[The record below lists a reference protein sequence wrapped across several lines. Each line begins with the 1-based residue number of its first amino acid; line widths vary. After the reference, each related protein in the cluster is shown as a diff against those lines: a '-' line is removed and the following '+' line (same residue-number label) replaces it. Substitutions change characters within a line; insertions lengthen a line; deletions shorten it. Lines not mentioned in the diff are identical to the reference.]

1 MKKFLDHLVHHWHNI
16 KQCQLNPT
24 SFAYVHYE
32 WYYEDDVLKTKQW
45 YDWNGDV
52 YRQRE
57 HKIVVDNDQIMLQ
70 TFKDGINVSDMTFT
84 EVQDCVW
91 VGKSERIDE
100 QGRRVETKARLTKD
114 SWETSDKGWDKS
126 GTLLWGS
133 EKGPFEFVK
142 CTR

>member
-1 MKKFLDHLVHHWHNI
+1 MEKFLDHLVHHWHNI

-52 YRQRE
+52 YRQRD
-57 HKIVVDNDQIMLQ
+57 HKVVIDNDQIILQ

-84 EVQDCVW
+84 EVKDCVW
-91 VGKSERIDE
+91 VGKSERVDE
-100 QGRRVETKARLTKD
+100 LGRSCLLY
-114 SWETSDKGWDKS
+114 TSDAAD
-126 GTLLWGS
+126 
-133 EKGPFEFVK
+133 E
-142 CTR
+142 